1 VTLFVDT
8 SVWSLAFRRDATSS
22 LASSVEV
29 LALRQALEGDGTIV
43 TTGVIL
49 QELLQ
54 GFSGPRARKDI
65 IERFSALP
73 LLVPDRQN
81 HIEAAK
87 LRNKCRRAGVQI
99 GTIDALL
106 AQLCIRH
113 SLTLLTTDQDFVHV
127 ASHCPLRL
135 WKQRG

>member
-8 SVWSLAFRRDATSS
+8 SVWSLALRRDHDPA
-22 LASSVEV
+22 VPEV
-29 LALRQALEGDGTIV
+29 GALRQALEGGELIV
-43 TTGVIL
+43 ATGLIL

-65 IERFSALP
+65 IDRFAALP
-73 LLVPDRQN
+73 LLAPDRQD
-81 HIEAAK
+81 HIDAAEI
-87 LRNKCRRAGVQI
+87 RNRCRRAGVQI

-113 SLTLLTTDQDFVHV
+113 QLTMLTTDNAFEHV
-127 ASHCPLRL
+127 AAHCPLRL
-135 WKQRG
+135 WT